1 MDMIRL
7 ILSIAVVALSMLAV
21 GAQTTSV
28 KAVEDTT
35 DTRPTIQRPAKPME
49 STRPKAVESST
60 RSALQRET
68 GTANREAT
76 TTERCERART
86 AITTQ
91 MTKLDQVKD
100 DHGTKFSKFVTHLDL
115 LIEKLDDR
123 GVDTTKLVADKEKL
137 EALILE
143 YDSAL
148 ELYLQKIDAAKALA
162 PNCGTSQGE
171 FLTALKDARTQMQ
184 VVRSK
189 AQAVR
194 VFIQTTI
201 KVDLA
206 AVKRA
211 AEKV

>member
-1 MDMIRL
+1 MIRL

-35 DTRPTIQRPAKPME
+35 DTRPAIQRPAKPME
-49 STRPKAVESST
+49 STRPKVVETST
-60 RSALQRET
+60 RSALQREA

-76 TTERCERART
+76 TAERCERART

-91 MTKLDQVKD
+91 MTRLDLVKA
-100 DHGTKFSKFVTHLDL
+100 DHGTKFSKFVTRLEL
-115 LIEKLDDR
+115 LIEKLDDA
-123 GVDTTKLVADKEKL
+123 GVDTTKLVADNEKL
-137 EALILE
+137 QALILE

-171 FLTALKDARTQMQ
+171 FLAALKDARAQMQ

-201 KVDLA
+201 KADIA

-211 AEKV
+211 AEKL